1 MSKKNMMSEDNSG
14 RPPTE
19 RTQSVLDEYHEAA
32 FTKARTLYGLH
43 RDSVAASRLIWDHV
57 SIDYPNGAERAYRD
71 ALKLF
76 GAVEAII
83 EAERPLLDQGG
94 DAAQYITLASRGG
107 QVVKVT
113 DPGDRQFLSSMDEF
127 LVECQ
132 QLLEADERRGWRG
145 RFSRWRERRH

>member
-1 MSKKNMMSEDNSG
+1 MSEDSSG
-14 RPPTE
+14 RPLTE

-43 RDSVAASRLIWDHV
+43 RGSVAASRLIWDHV

-76 GAVEAII
+76 GAVDAVT
-83 EAERPLLDQGG
+83 EAERPK
-94 DAAQYITLASRGG
+94 AADRDDDDCFITLASRDG

-113 DPGDRQFLSSMDEF
+113 DPRDRRFLVSMDEF
-127 LVECQ
+127 IVKCQ
-132 QLLEADERRGWRG
+132 QLLEADDRRGWRG